1 MRYSAGVFILGTAED
16 RAEMVD
22 YEATR
27 LGKKPVDIEDEEVG
41 LETVGNDPGKE
52 GSMEELLGGL
62 SEKLSEK
69 EVDKL
74 MELVRLRSRGGVSE

>member
-62 SEKLSEK
+62 SKDCSKKKLIS
-69 EVDKL
+69 
-74 MELVRLRSRGGVSE
+74 